1 MGAERMA
8 AVSPV
13 SRPARIA
20 FHHELGQPARPKT
33 PASAPMMAATP
44 AKAKAGVYP
53 PASVQITLERN
64 PVTAPAHGPASTPTR
79 MVPIESRYSGTL
91 MSSANCPTAILIAM
105 AIGIM
110 TRVTVL
116 NWRLKESM
124 AQASSSGG
132 VKSHY
137 TAKGEARQAAQ
148 AALCMRVLSAPA
160 RRVQK
165 WGGGGGAAGGGGD
178 GGHERPVLW

>member
-33 PASAPMMAATP
+33 PASAPLRAATP
-44 AKAKAGVYP
+44 AKAMAAGYH

-64 PVTAPAHGPASTPTR
+64 PVSAPAHGPASTPTR

-91 MSSANCPTAILIAM
+91 TSSASCPTAILIAM

-116 NWRLKESM
+116 NWRLKLSM

-132 VKSHY
+132 VNRHY
-137 TAKGEARQAAQ
+137 TAKREARQAAR
-148 AALCMRVLSAPA
+148 AALCLRGISPA
-160 RRVQK
+160 R
-165 WGGGGGAAGGGGD
+165 G
-178 GGHERPVLW
+178 